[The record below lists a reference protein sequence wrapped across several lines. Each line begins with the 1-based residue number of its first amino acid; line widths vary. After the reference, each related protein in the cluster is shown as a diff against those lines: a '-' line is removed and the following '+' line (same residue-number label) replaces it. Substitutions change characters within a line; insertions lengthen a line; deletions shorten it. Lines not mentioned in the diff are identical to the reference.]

1 MTLRLSFGIFPKL
14 LLTMLVVTLIPLGAI
29 WYLDYRTESGSL
41 SRQIEQRLG
50 SQADAIVGYVDA
62 WVEMHLRMLR
72 QNAALEDMSSMDG
85 KRQKPLLR
93 AIATEYKWIYLGFT
107 IAPDGNNVGRNDEEP
122 LRFYGDRGYFKQA
135 IDGRQM
141 GQEVVVS
148 RTTGQA
154 AVIFSVPVWRLE
166 QVVGVLA
173 VGTSI
178 ADVTTTITNVK
189 IGQTGFVFLVDDQ
202 GKVIAHPTVRDSLKS
217 HPAIVALGGEP
228 RKQIVFTD
236 PATGKQTIALVEK
249 TRYGWTMVAQQD
261 VDEAYRPLRQA
272 NRNALILLGVT
283 VVFVILVSYVLAV
296 GFTRPIRRLT
306 QIADGISRGNLGANI
321 AEAQRSD
328 EIGSLARAI
337 ERLRASVKLAV
348 ERLGAR

>member
-1 MTLRLSFGIFPKL
+1 MTLRLSFGICPRL

-41 SRQIEQRLG
+41 TRQIEQRLG

-72 QNAALEDMSSMDG
+72 QNA
-85 KRQKPLLR
+85 
-93 AIATEYKWIYLGFT
+93 ATEYKWIYLGFT

-141 GQEVVVS
+141 GQEVVIS

-217 HPAIVALGGEP
+217 HPAVVALGGEP

-236 PATGKQTIALVEK
+236 PATGKQAIALVEK

-272 NRNALILLGVT
+272 NRNALILLGIT

-348 ERLGAR
+348 ERLGTR

>member
-1 MTLRLSFGIFPKL
+1 MRLRLSFGIFPKL

-29 WYLDYRTESGSL
+29 WYLDYRTESENL

-50 SQADAIVGYVDA
+50 GQADTIVGYVDA

-93 AIATEYKWIYLGFT
+93 AITAEYKWIYLGFT

-122 LRFYGDRGYFKQA
+122 PRFYGDRGYFKQA

-141 GQEVVVS
+141 GQEVVIS

-154 AVIFSVPVWRLE
+154 AVIFSVPVWRVE

-178 ADVTTTITNVK
+178 ADVTSTITNVK
-189 IGQTGFVFLVDDQ
+189 IGQTGFVFLVDDS

-236 PATGKQTIALVEK
+236 PVTGKQAIALAEK
-249 TRYGWTMVAQQD
+249 TKYGWTLVAQQD
-261 VDEAYRPLRQA
+261 FDEAYRLLRQA
-272 NRNALILLGVT
+272 NRNALILLGIT
-283 VVFVILVSYVLAV
+283 VVFVLLVSYALAV
-296 GFTRPIRRLT
+296 AFTRPIRRLT
-306 QIADGISRGNLGANI
+306 QIADGISRGNLGASI

-337 ERLRASVKLAV
+337 ERLRASVKLAL
-348 ERLGAR
+348 ERLGTR